1 MEEETI
7 KALYRKMD
15 KEVKDWQK
23 EVGDDAYYGVDDKF
37 SSGVVKGLEI
47 AFELII
53 RTTGVPYIEED
64 AHHQSHVYIE

>member
-15 KEVKDWQK
+15 RELNNWQK
-23 EVGDDAYYGVDDKF
+23 EVESDAYYGVDDKY

-53 RTTGVPYIEED
+53 RTTGVPYIEEC